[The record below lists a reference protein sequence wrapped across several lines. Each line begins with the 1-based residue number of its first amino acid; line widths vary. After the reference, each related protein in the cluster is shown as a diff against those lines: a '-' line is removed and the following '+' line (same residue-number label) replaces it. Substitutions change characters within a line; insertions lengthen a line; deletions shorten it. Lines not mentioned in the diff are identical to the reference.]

1 MAVYVI
7 GSVVAGQVF
16 VQKIY
21 RRKINETIYKKTT
34 RDLRKNG
41 ITYIEDVIT
50 ASYFLA
56 IHLKELLSTVHFH
69 PNGSTIS
76 KN

>member
-1 MAVYVI
+1 MYVI
-7 GSVVAGQVF
+7 GRVVAGQVF
-16 VQKIY
+16 LQKIY
-21 RRKINETIYKKTT
+21 CRKINQIIYKKTT
-34 RDLRKNG
+34 GDLHKNG

-50 ASYFLA
+50 VSYFLA
-56 IHLKELLSTVHFH
+56 IHLKELFSTVHFH